1 MYLEFNKPYLAGYE
15 NATVCCEP
23 LFSCVE
29 KKLEKIPEYVK
40 CTASPFAFCIS
51 DKLIN
56 EAVALIDKNN
66 CITIGCDDDVL
77 LTLINE
83 RISDKTR
90 SQSLKCKTIQSHT
103 DFFEATEKMRMEII
117 FSHIENGVRFVSVD
131 GVVISPFAKIG
142 RGTEIHPTTEI
153 RGNTEIGENCIIGP
167 CSVIQNSI
175 VGDDCKVNA
184 TQIYDAVL
192 EDNVSIG
199 PFSQVRP
206 NSRLCTGV
214 KIGDFV
220 EIKNS
225 TVGDDT
231 HASHLTYIGD
241 SDVGKK
247 VNFGCG
253 TITSNYDGKNK
264 YRTVIGDNVFIG
276 CNTNLIAPVKL
287 GDGSFVAA
295 GSTITE
301 DVPENA
307 LGIARSRQT
316 NKEDWAKKRRDE
328 GKLK

>member
-1 MYLEFNKPYLAGYE
+1 MQIEFNKPYLAGYE
-15 NATVCCEP
+15 NATVCNEP

-29 KKLEKIPEYVK
+29 KKLKTVPEYVK
-40 CTASPFAFCIS
+40 CEASPFAFCVS
-51 DKLIN
+51 DRLIN
-56 EAVALIDKNN
+56 EAVALIEKNYRV
-66 CITIGCDDDVL
+66 TIGSDEDVL
-77 LTLINE
+77 ITLINE
-83 RISDKTR
+83 NISDRTKI
-90 SQSLKCKTIQSHT
+90 QSLKCKTIQSHT
-103 DFFEATEKMRMEII
+103 DFFEETEKVRMEII
-117 FSHIENGVRFVSVD
+117 FSHLENGVRFISVD

-153 RGNTEIGENCIIGP
+153 TGNTEIGENCVIGP
-167 CSVIQNSI
+167 CSVIQNSVI
-175 VGDDCKVNA
+175 GDECKVNA

-192 EDNVSIG
+192 ENNVSIG

-206 NSRLCTGV
+206 NSHLCSGV

-225 TVGDDT
+225 IVGNDT

-316 NKEDWAKKRRDE
+316 NKDDWAKKRRDE

>member
-1 MYLEFNKPYLAGYE
+1 MHLEFNKPYLAGYE

-29 KKLEKIPEYVK
+29 KKINDLPECVK
-40 CTASPFAFCIS
+40 CIASPFAFCVS
-51 DKLIN
+51 DKLID
-56 EAVALIDKNN
+56 EAKALAEKNYRV
-66 CITIGCDDDVL
+66 CVGSDDDML
-77 LTLINE
+77 LTFINE
-83 RISDKTR
+83 SVADQTKTAM
-90 SQSLKCKTIQSHT
+90 LKCNTIRSHS
-103 DFFEATEKMRMEII
+103 DFFEMTEKVRMEII
-117 FSHIENGVRFVSVD
+117 FGHIENGVRFVSVD

-153 RGNTEIGENCIIGP
+153 RGNTEIGQNCVIGP
-167 CSVIQNSI
+167 CSVIHNSKI
-175 VGDDCKVNA
+175 GDDCKINA

-192 EDNVSIG
+192 ENNVSIG

-206 NSRLCTGV
+206 NSRLCSGV

-225 TVGDDT
+225 TVGNDT

-241 SDVGKK
+241 SDVGKN

-264 YRTVIGDNVFIG
+264 YRTVIGDNVFVG
-276 CNTNLIAPVKL
+276 CNTNLIAPVTL
-287 GDGSFVAA
+287 GNNSYVAA

-301 DVPENA
+301 DVPEDA

-316 NKEDWAKKRRDE
+316 NKDNWAKKRRDE